1 MRTLE
6 TACGFDLSEKA
17 KFRLHVLSVLAK
29 GGWKSVHIAFPKLSR
44 ATVYRWKKTYEQSR
58 KKLNALV
65 PRSTRPHRLRQ
76 MQTPLPL
83 LKLIRSL
90 RETYPR
96 MGKAKLKLFVDA
108 FCQEKG
114 LPSLSASTIGKV
126 IKRNHF
132 FFARKHQGRKTPC
145 SQKQRIKRCPKATEV
160 QPGYIQLDGFRYYT
174 LNRYYYF
181 LTAVDIV
188 TKQAWVQCAPS
199 FTSKAA
205 AKLLKEI
212 LASAYVPVHTIQTDN
227 GSKFLLAFS
236 EAAKIAGL
244 THLFSYPRQ
253 SKTNGYV
260 ERFNWTVQDEFVFN
274 SEDLLVYPDE
284 FKQALQQWLTFYHE
298 ARPHQSLGYLTP
310 LQNFTRKETVVSN
323 VCN

>member
-6 TACGFDLSEKA
+6 TACGFDTSEKA
-17 KFRLHVLSVLAK
+17 KFRFHVLQILNK
-29 GGWKSVHIAFPKLSR
+29 GGWKSVHLAFPKLSR
-44 ATVYRWKKTYEQSR
+44 ATMYRWKQRYEKAR
-58 KKLNALV
+58 KHFNVLIPK
-65 PRSTRPHRLRQ
+65 STRPHRLRH

-108 FCQEKG
+108 FCKEQG
-114 LPSLSASTIGKV
+114 LTSLSETTIGKV

-132 FFARKHQGRKTPC
+132 FFAGKHKGRRTRPC
-145 SQKQRIKRCPKATEV
+145 AKERIRRCPKASDT
-160 QPGYIQLDGFRYYT
+160 PAGYVQLDGFRYYS
-174 LNRYYYF
+174 LNRYHYF

-188 TKQAWVQCAPS
+188 TKQAWVQCVPS
-199 FTSKAA
+199 FTSKSA
-205 AKLLKEI
+205 AKFLGNI
-212 LASAYVPVHTIQTDN
+212 LESAYRPVHTVQTDN
-227 GSKFLLAFS
+227 GGEFLLAFAQATQ
-236 EAAKIAGL
+236 EAGL

-260 ERFNWTVQDEFVFN
+260 ERFNWTVQDEFVHN
-274 SEDLLVYPDE
+274 AEDLLVYPDE
-284 FKQALQQWLTFYHE
+284 FKKALQQWLLFYHE
-298 ARPHQSLGYLTP
+298 RRPHQSLGYLTP
-310 LQNFTRKETVVSN
+310 LQNLTRKEAVVSN